1 MGAQPA
7 GSSRP
12 DAEPTINEA
21 GEQGFAV
28 DGTDSFTVPG
38 PADGLPAELVDEEA
52 AARAAA
58 MRRLLVTLAAAVAV
72 LAVVI
77 AVGRSGGSGE
87 RFAGDSS
94 ASEFTLPSPFG
105 D

>member
-1 MGAQPA
+1 MGR
-7 GSSRP
+7 SSLTHGGGP
-12 DAEPTINEA
+12 DERGRGRGLA
-21 GEQGFAV
+21 
-28 DGTDSFTVPG
+28 GTDSFSVPG
-38 PADGLPAELVDEEA
+38 PADGLPPEPVDEEA

-58 MRRLLVTLAAAVAV
+58 MRRVLVTLGVAVAV

-87 RFAGDSS
+87 RFVGDSS

-105 D
+105 DLAAHR